1 MPMRPSRKKDIA
13 LFSAIVSALVLCLF
27 FFAAGFRT
35 SSARQEK
42 EPLKD
47 RPPIPDLP
55 VVDYEGSEHPGSMST
70 SSRRERDSR
79 YDNRDWVHEDANV
92 SIAAIAGH
100 WGLRMSSLPV
110 GESDDVVLG
119 RVIQAQAH
127 LSRDKTGIYSE
138 FTFEIESVY
147 KESSSISLYAG
158 STIAIAREGGAVR
171 FPSGRIQRYI
181 IAHQGMPRVSERYVL
196 FLKQVQEGQ
205 TFDILT
211 GYELRNH
218 KVQPL
223 DSFDTFAIY
232 DGAAETDFLDAVRDA
247 VNQRTG

>member
-1 MPMRPSRKKDIA
+1 MPMRPSRKKNIA
-13 LFSAIVSALVLCLF
+13 LLSAIVSTLVLCLF

-42 EPLKD
+42 ERLKD
-47 RPPIPDLP
+47 RPPIPELP
-55 VVDYEGSEHPGSMST
+55 VVDYELSAHPGGVST

-79 YDNRDWVHEDANV
+79 YDNKDWVREDANV
-92 SIAAIAGH
+92 SIVAIAGH
-100 WGLRMSSLPV
+100 WGLRMASLPV

-181 IAHQGMPRVSERYVL
+181 IAHQGMPRVGERYVL
-196 FLKQVQEGQ
+196 FLKNAQGES
-205 TFDILT
+205 FDILT
-211 GYELRNH
+211 GYELRNN

-223 DSFDTFAIY
+223 DSLNTFAAY
-232 DGAAETDFLDAVRDA
+232 NQVAESEFLDALRDA
-247 VNQRTG
+247 LKHVNQ